1 MAAVEGD
8 SPLSLAEEGHYEQHG
23 QPSSAQAPPM
33 TLVDLLRSSSSAAA
47 HTDFSSPGASS
58 YLDQLL
64 SLSLHELL
72 RQPALISAE
81 ASTVE
86 SDLTNLCFRE
96 YPTFIS
102 VHKCSSAVKSA
113 FDDFSGSLGKLIGAI
128 PSLEDEC
135 RSFSTTTGGIQ
146 RVRGKAALVLE
157 HQDKLYDLLE
167 IPQLMETCVR
177 NGYYQEAMELLNH
190 CHSLAERYPLV
201 ALVQDVAKEVEGILQ
216 LMMAQLLA
224 LLREPVKLPAL
235 VKTVSFLRRLNAME
249 ESELGLVFISS
260 RYYNFRTQLLSIERD
275 KAEPVRYLRRY
286 IDLFREHVYDIIAQF
301 TAIFLE
307 SSPSD
312 IAAIHITSFA
322 NQAITDL
329 VNLVEAYVPR
339 IANDSAS
346 MSSILVQLG
355 YCAMSFSRVGLDF
368 APLIAAPFTSTVL
381 STFSQ
386 SLASSSTEFSSIL
399 RDSAKAVLPPSQI
412 LVVPE
417 YIPHIVSSITS
428 PPPLPQVDSVS
439 YFPPLAS
446 LFNAHI
452 TAFNNLRLLAPLSLH
467 TQLISLHSASLLA
480 SSSVLLQYVTQA
492 TTFTDMPTGK
502 TTNRPGHNRTPS
514 APRADLL
521 RRNSEV
527 QMTPEARAAKRR
539 EAKRVCVASV
549 DVWCRMVVPFL
560 VDKLNEGVFAEVAK
574 PPLSTELQSKL
585 DELLRWVKENEEG
598 EIVTSVKEAPAVN
611 GRPIT
616 PPPPPSPPLEPVSTT
631 QVTNSP
637 PRTPSPT
644 PRSQTISSPMAFGSP
659 FRASTTS
666 QPDST
671 PHSNGIDAVFE
682 SPRASASASSS
693 RLRSSSNGPHQN
705 ASTIPEPAN
714 LRDSEQETVDTM
726 EAQLEAMNIGL
737 TGEEAAVAVEIKHG
751 SPQHLHFPLHAN
763 HEPRQADETPK
774 ALEENGEIGE
784 GHQEEAGSAI
794 VGQDVKIHQPQRLL
808 DAVED
813 SSASLL
819 EQPDSVEANVATN
832 GPEDLVSNLADG
844 APLQVP
850 EATPVTAEPSDNSTV
865 ENGEAEQEVI
875 TVVPV
880 VTASNVGRGELT
892 EVQQGS
898 ASPTSGVKPVS
909 DIPEGSV
916 DVQDEV
922 EHVNEIQEKEDRLDQ
937 STVQPVDM
945 SNTAEEAASPEA
957 VVADYPTPSIA
968 KELLEPTGSSLS
980 REVGL
985 GPMGNSSIAETESV
999 AKQDTN
1005 PVESVSVAQEE
1016 EPDATPTEAG
1026 TQTES
1031 RPFTG
1036 TEAMETEVPARGADG
1051 DSRPDNSTVNAT
1063 TATEIDGTAS
1073 ANSAV
1078 SVTATADVPIP
1089 TTDVAAAAGAPPIH
1103 ASSADTSTAL
1113 AHSGAAI
1120 PAAVDV
1126 ARDANEN
1133 GDREVEADLDSPP
1146 PTASTEPS
1154 RPPTPTPGNG
1164 GEKSP
1169 NTNASQGGGAGNNKK
1184 KKKKK
1189 KGKS

>member
-1 MAAVEGD
+1 
-8 SPLSLAEEGHYEQHG
+8 
-23 QPSSAQAPPM
+23 M
-33 TLVDLLRSSSSAAA
+33 TLVELLQSSSS
-47 HTDFSSPGASS
+47 HIDFVSPGASS
-58 YLDQLL
+58 YLDQLT

-135 RSFSTTTGGIQ
+135 RSFTSTTGGIQ

-190 CHSLAERYPLV
+190 CHSLAGRYPSV
-201 ALVQDVAKEVEGILQ
+201 ALVQDVAKEVEAILQ

-260 RYYNFRTQLLSIERD
+260 RYHNFRTQLLSIERD

-286 IDLFREHVYDIIAQF
+286 IDLFREHVYDLIAQF

-307 SSPSD
+307 SFPSD
-312 IAAIHITSFA
+312 IAAVHITSFA

-329 VNLVEAYVPR
+329 VKLIEAYIPR
-339 IANDSAS
+339 ISNDSAS

-368 APLIAAPFTSTVL
+368 APLISAPFTSTVL

-386 SLASSSTEFSSIL
+386 SLATSSTEFSSLL

-428 PPPLPQVDSVS
+428 PPPLPQIDSVS
-439 YFPPLAS
+439 YFPPLAA

-467 TQLISLHSASLLA
+467 SQLISLHSASLLA
-480 SSSVLLQYVTQA
+480 SSNVLLQYVTQI
-492 TTFTDMPTGK
+492 TTFTDVPTGK
-502 TTNRPGHNRTPS
+502 SKDRPGHARTPS

-560 VDKLNEGVFAEVAK
+560 VDKLNEGVFADIPK
-574 PPLSTELQSKL
+574 PPPSTELQNKL
-585 DELLRWVKENEEG
+585 DELSRWVRENGEG
-598 EIVTSVKEAPAVN
+598 EEAPQAKETPLVN
-611 GRPIT
+611 GEKT
-616 PPPPPSPPLEPVSTT
+616 ASPPTAPEATI
-631 QVTNSP
+631 SP
-637 PRTPSPT
+637 PRTPPPAT
-644 PRSQTISSPMAFGSP
+644 RSKLVSSPPTFGSP
-659 FRASTTS
+659 FKSSNSAST
-666 QPDST
+666 QQELT

-682 SPRASASASSS
+682 SPRASASTLTSVIG
-693 RLRSSSNGPHQN
+693 RSVQSES
-705 ASTIPEPAN
+705 AIPEPAN
-714 LRDSEQETVDTM
+714 LRDSEQETVEGM

-737 TGEEAAVAVEIKHG
+737 TGEEAAIAVDIKHG
-751 SPQHLHFPLHAN
+751 SPLHRHTQNERPP
-763 HEPRQADETPK
+763 EQS
-774 ALEENGEIGE
+774 GEISRVVNPE
-784 GHQEEAGSAI
+784 RNIMEEPAPEPSA
-794 VGQDVKIHQPQRLL
+794 QDITIQQPERLL
-808 DAVED
+808 DAVDGSAAGEMEQPVSVPVDTTTDGSDAATSSPEPKRAEVVLPEASESVIKTDWGRSSEQEGGDPGVAQNSADQPNGAAGNTDSSGLSVQGESVAASEPPRDVGNNKVPSAGEEGVTDIVASTEIEQNTKDESDQEGQELPKIQHVERTEPASETIPPSAEIDHRQAAPTGQEPGEIIQSPKSSIPDGSAEATVPAAAGETSLAEGDRTAEQNTTTEAAETQPVIMEEADPVVNDDPGVPVAEPSTVESPAAEPSSVVVVEPMPETESKPTHELKTED
-813 SSASLL
+813 SSNSQTQAQVQAPGVFEEVSAAAPIEADKKPTPL
-819 EQPDSVEANVATN
+819 ELVA
-832 GPEDLVSNLADG
+832 SNLA
-844 APLQVP
+844 
-850 EATPVTAEPSDNSTV
+850 
-865 ENGEAEQEVI
+865 
-875 TVVPV
+875 
-880 VTASNVGRGELT
+880 
-892 EVQQGS
+892 
-898 ASPTSGVKPVS
+898 K
-909 DIPEGSV
+909 
-916 DVQDEV
+916 
-922 EHVNEIQEKEDRLDQ
+922 EKE
-937 STVQPVDM
+937 
-945 SNTAEEAASPEA
+945 
-957 VVADYPTPSIA
+957 
-968 KELLEPTGSSLS
+968 
-980 REVGL
+980 EVK
-985 GPMGNSSIAETESV
+985 A
-999 AKQDTN
+999 
-1005 PVESVSVAQEE
+1005 
-1016 EPDATPTEAG
+1016 
-1026 TQTES
+1026 
-1031 RPFTG
+1031 
-1036 TEAMETEVPARGADG
+1036 
-1051 DSRPDNSTVNAT
+1051 
-1063 TATEIDGTAS
+1063 
-1073 ANSAV
+1073 
-1078 SVTATADVPIP
+1078 
-1089 TTDVAAAAGAPPIH
+1089 
-1103 ASSADTSTAL
+1103 ADT
-1113 AHSGAAI
+1113 GDAI
-1120 PAAVDV
+1120 PAV
-1126 ARDANEN
+1126 APA
-1133 GDREVEADLDSPP
+1133 EVEAGVGDEVDLDSPP

-1154 RPPTPTPGNG
+1154 RPPTPTGHNG
-1164 GEKSP
+1164 GKTT
-1169 NTNASQGGGAGNNKK
+1169 NTTGGGGGGGGNKK